1 MREGLP
7 AHRNG
12 RRDTVRVKG
21 SRRFCPFQ
29 TVRLY
34 CSYARCCIAP
44 ARCLVWVIMIEY
56 GFRLFVLKE
65 FQRNECKKRL
75 PAIRT
80 LIRRKRILQPVRF
93 AESLFQVG
101 SEGQGIVHSVLVKE
115 NLPSPSGLNIEKENP
130 SVLRR
135 MDKVYCSDLLKSVV
149 SIIRIVSVD
158 YSQLPALLLAV
169 SRLPIIRPE
178 YLPNLV

>member
-1 MREGLP
+1 MQDVVLHQFVVLSG
-7 AHRNG
+7 
-12 RRDTVRVKG
+12 
-21 SRRFCPFQ
+21 
-29 TVRLY
+29 
-34 CSYARCCIAP
+34 
-44 ARCLVWVIMIEY
+44 VIMIEY

-65 FQRNECKKRL
+65 FQRNECKALACHKDIDT
-75 PAIRT
+75 AE
-80 LIRRKRILQPVRF
+80 RILQPVRF

-101 SEGQGIVHSVLVKE
+101 SEGQGIVHSVLVERKSAFAE
-115 NLPSPSGLNIEKENP
+115 RIEYRKENP

>member
-1 MREGLP
+1 MQDVVLHQFVVLSG
-7 AHRNG
+7 
-12 RRDTVRVKG
+12 
-21 SRRFCPFQ
+21 
-29 TVRLY
+29 
-34 CSYARCCIAP
+34 
-44 ARCLVWVIMIEY
+44 VIMIEY

-65 FQRNECKKRL
+65 FQRNECKAFACHKDIDT
-75 PAIRT
+75 AE
-80 LIRRKRILQPVRF
+80 RILQPVRF

-101 SEGQGIVHSVLVKE
+101 SEGQGIVHSVLVERKSAFAE
-115 NLPSPSGLNIEKENP
+115 RIEYRKENP